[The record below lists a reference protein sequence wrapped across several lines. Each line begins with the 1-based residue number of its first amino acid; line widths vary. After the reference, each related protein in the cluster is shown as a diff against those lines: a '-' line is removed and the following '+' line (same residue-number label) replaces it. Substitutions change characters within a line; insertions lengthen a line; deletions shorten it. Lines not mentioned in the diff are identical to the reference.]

1 MKSAIRPLSILLA
14 VLFLL
19 SGCNQSAPQKKGA
32 AKGPAIKITY
42 RLKWLF
48 NASTAGD
55 LWARDR
61 GIFRENGLD
70 VTVKEGGAEQDAIE
84 ELELGRA
91 QFGVA
96 SADQVLR
103 AVSRGADVLVLA
115 QIFQVNPLQWI
126 YMKSRVDL
134 KGHSKQQLRRDLTRL
149 TIGITYG
156 GNDEAIFM
164 ALAKSLG
171 LDPDHLHIYAI
182 TYDYA
187 PFWKKEVDLWPCYRN
202 TQGITLSEKMEAMGD
217 RPGFLNPAD
226 YGINFVAN
234 SLITSRKFASRHL
247 ETVKTFTRCVLTGWK
262 EALKDGNRQAMAR
275 ILLRYEKTLS
285 TKTIIRQIEAT
296 KGLVTAGGQRQIGFI
311 DMPAWHQ
318 TERVMY
324 EQRLIKKRVAVQ
336 DILSTTRF
344 LDRQPGPH

>member
-1 MKSAIRPLSILLA
+1 MNVPIRLLA
-14 VLFLL
+14 AICIASLL
-19 SGCNQSAPQKKGA
+19 YGCEQQSQNRRE
-32 AKGPAIKITY
+32 GPPHHAVKVTY

-55 LWARDR
+55 LWAMDR
-61 GIFRENGLD
+61 GIFKKNGLD
-70 VTVKEGGAEQDAIE
+70 VKVKEGGAEQDAIE

-126 YMKSRVDL
+126 YMKSRVDIE
-134 KGHSKQQLRRDLTRL
+134 GHSRQQLRRDLARL
-149 TIGITYG
+149 TVGITYG

-202 TQGITLSEKMEAMGD
+202 TQGITLSEKMETMGD
-217 RPGFLNPAD
+217 GPGFLNPAD

-234 SLITSRKFASRHL
+234 SLITSRKFASRHP
-247 ETVKTFTRCVLTGWK
+247 ETVKAFTQCVLTGWK
-262 EALKDGNRQAMAR
+262 EALKSSNRQEMAR
-275 ILLRYEKTLS
+275 IISRYEKTLS
-285 TKTIIRQIEAT
+285 VKTIIRQIEAT
-296 KGLVTAGGQRQIGFI
+296 KGLVTADGRCQIGFI
-311 DMPAWHQ
+311 DRPAWIQ

-324 EQRLIKKRVAVQ
+324 RQGLIKKRVAVQ
-336 DILSTTRF
+336 DILATTRF
-344 LDRQPGPH
+344 LGRQIGPH

>member
-19 SGCNQSAPQKKGA
+19 SGCNQSAPQKKEA
-32 AKGPAIKITY
+32 ARGSAVKITY

-55 LWARDR
+55 LWARDK
-61 GIFRENGLD
+61 GLFRKNGLD

-134 KGHSKQQLRRDLTRL
+134 EGHSREQLRRNLTRL
-149 TIGITYG
+149 TVGITYG

-171 LDPDHLHIYAI
+171 LDPDRLHIYAI

-234 SLITSRKFASRHL
+234 SLITSRKFALRHP

-262 EALKDGNRQAMAR
+262 EAIKDGNRQEVAR
-275 ILLRYEKTLS
+275 ILSRYEKTLPI
-285 TKTIIRQIEAT
+285 KTIIHQIEAT
-296 KGLVTAGGQRQIGFI
+296 KELVTARGLRQIGFI
-311 DMPAWHQ
+311 DRPAWQQ
-318 TERVMY
+318 TERVMF
-324 EQRLIKKRVAVQ
+324 EQGLIKRRVDV
-336 DILSTTRF
+336 DGLF
-344 LDRQPGPH
+344 GK

>member
-1 MKSAIRPLSILLA
+1 MKSAIRSLA
-14 VLFLL
+14 TVLAFLFLL
-19 SGCNQSAPQKKGA
+19 LGCNQSAPHKKEA
-32 AKGPAIKITY
+32 ARGSAIKITY

-55 LWARDR
+55 LWARDK
-61 GIFRENGLD
+61 GLFRKNGLD

-84 ELELGRA
+84 ELEIGRA

-134 KGHSKQQLRRDLTRL
+134 EGHSREQLRKDLTRL
-149 TIGITYG
+149 TVGITYG

-171 LDPDHLHIYAI
+171 LDPDRLHIYAI

-234 SLITSRKFASRHL
+234 SLITSRKFALRHP

-262 EALKDGNRQAMAR
+262 EAIKDGNRQEVAR
-275 ILLRYEKTLS
+275 ILSRYEKTLPI
-285 TKTIIRQIEAT
+285 KTIIHQIEAT
-296 KGLVTAGGQRQIGFI
+296 KELVTARGLRQIGFI
-311 DMPAWHQ
+311 DRPAWQQ
-318 TERVMY
+318 TERVMF
-324 EQRLIKKRVAVQ
+324 EQGLIKRRVDV
-336 DILSTTRF
+336 DGLF
-344 LDRQPGPH
+344 GK

>member
-1 MKSAIRPLSILLA
+1 MKTAIRPLALLLGF
-14 VLFLL
+14 LFLL
-19 SGCNQSAPQKKGA
+19 SACNQSTPGKEGA
-32 AKGPAIKITY
+32 AKGSATKITY

-55 LWARDR
+55 LWAMEQ
-61 GIFRENGLD
+61 GIFKKNGLD

-134 KGHSKQQLRRDLTRL
+134 EGHSKEQLREDITRL
-149 TIGITYG
+149 TVGITYG

-164 ALAKSLG
+164 ALVKSLG
-171 LDPDHLHIYAI
+171 LDPDRLHIYAI

-187 PFWKKEVDLWPCYRN
+187 PFWRGEVDLWPCYRN

-217 RPGFLNPAD
+217 RPGFLNPAA

-234 SLITSRKFASRHL
+234 SLITSRKFASRHP

-262 EALKDGNRQAMAR
+262 EALKDSNRQAMAR
-275 ILLRYEKTLS
+275 ILSRYEKTS
-285 TKTIIRQIEAT
+285 SIKTITRQIEAT
-296 KGLVTAGGQRQIGFI
+296 RGLVTADGKRPIGFI
-311 DMPAWHQ
+311 DRPAWIQ
-318 TERVMY
+318 TQKVMF
-324 EQRLIKKRVAVQ
+324 EAGLLKRQVDVEE
-336 DILSTTRF
+336 LF
-344 LDRQPGPH
+344 GK